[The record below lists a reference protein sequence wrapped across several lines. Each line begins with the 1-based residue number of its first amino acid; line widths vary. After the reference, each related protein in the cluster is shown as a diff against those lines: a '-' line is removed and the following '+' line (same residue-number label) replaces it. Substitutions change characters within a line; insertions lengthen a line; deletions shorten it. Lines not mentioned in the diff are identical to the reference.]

1 MRRTTR
7 VLAVGALPAAITV
20 ALSLLVEVPLVLATT
35 GALGAAIPVSM
46 VYAVIT
52 LETGTTANEQ
62 RSEND
67 R

>member
-1 MRRTTR
+1 MRRTTQ

-20 ALSLLVEVPLVLATT
+20 ALSLLVELPLVLATA

-46 VYAVIT
+46 VYAMIT
-52 LETGTTANEQ
+52 LETSTTANKQ
-62 RSEND
+62 SSGSD